1 MFGKSLQ
8 SCPTLWDPM
17 DCLSMGFTRQ
27 EYWSGLPCRLPWDLL
42 NPGTEPKSLMS
53 PALASRFFTTSP
65 TWEVQ
70 SGETTF
76 ELSSMTSGLI
86 ILPVHTFKKF

>member
-1 MFGKSLQ
+1 
-8 SCPTLWDPM
+8 
-17 DCLSMGFTRQ
+17 MGFTRQ

-53 PALASRFFTTSP
+53 LALASRFFTTSP

-76 ELSSMTSGLI
+76 ELSSMTPGLTLFYLL
-86 ILPVHTFKKF
+86 ILLKNSDTTSEQDLKFFNNL